1 VTSPGHSI
9 PPPAL
14 EAIAEGEA
22 VGTNLRRGQVL
33 RDMFWGGALART
45 GTILLIFI
53 LLFCFLGPHIY
64 HTDQIH
70 PTESLLLKAPSGKH
84 PLGTDGSGFD
94 ELGRLMKGGQ
104 SSLEIGFASAVI
116 ASIFGTLYGGIAG
129 YFGGVIDA
137 IMMRAVDTLL
147 AFPSILLLLLLAVI
161 YGTKLGPVI
170 LIIAAFAWLSPARLV
185 RGETLTLRTRD
196 YVAAAR
202 LAGARS
208 PRIILRHV
216 LPNALGTIVVN
227 TTFVIADGI
236 LALSTLSFIG
246 LGPPLPATDWG
257 AILNDGVDY
266 GFYWW
271 LIYPAG
277 IAIVLAILAFNF
289 LGEGLEAALGA
300 RNRS

>member
-1 VTSPGHSI
+1 
-9 PPPAL
+9 
-14 EAIAEGEA
+14 
-22 VGTNLRRGQVL
+22 
-33 RDMFWGGALART
+33 MFWGGALART